1 MRKLMSAALI
11 LTLAGCA
18 SAPLQQDQPIA
29 AGTYKLIAINSEG
42 MPVVLTEGPQTGS
55 EVVAGELQLNTDNTF
70 RMRIDL
76 RTQVS
81 SLKPLEYSR
90 SYDGKY
96 DTSSIGVTMAW
107 QEGALTSGAFF
118 GRTLRVYRDG
128 MEYLFLK

>member
-18 SAPLQQDQPIA
+18 SAPLQQDQPNG
-29 AGTYKLIAINSEG
+29 AGTYRLIAINSEG
-42 MPVVLTEGPQTGS
+42 MPVVLTEGPQVGS
-55 EVVAGELQLNTDNTF
+55 EVVAGELQLKNDHTF

-76 RTQVS
+76 RAQVS

-96 DTSSIGVTMAW
+96 DTSSIGVSMAW
-107 QEGALTSGAFF
+107 QEGTLTSGAFF

-128 MEYLFLK
+128 LEYLFLK

>member
-1 MRKLMSAALI
+1 MRKLLSAALI

-18 SAPLQQDQPIA
+18 SAALQQDQPTG

-42 MPVVLTEGPQTGS
+42 MPVVLTEGPQAGS
-55 EVVAGELQLNTDNTF
+55 EVVSGELLLNDDHTF

-76 RTQVS
+76 RTQLS

-90 SYDGKY
+90 SYNGKY

-107 QEGALTSGAFF
+107 QEGTTTSGAFF
-118 GRTLRVYRDG
+118 GHTLRVYRDG